1 MFEFIIF
8 IFVGFT
14 TLLLISGLFYTNY
27 IFGKNK
33 KAWAPKVKRKLTE
46 LRKLT
51 TNQDTHA
58 KKYALI
64 EADKLLDHV
73 FKKLHFKGETMGER
87 LKSAKKWYS
96 PELYN
101 KIWEAHKARNTLV
114 HEVSITLPDQI
125 TLKHFETL
133 ERAILKLLQ

>member
-1 MFEFIIF
+1 MLEFIIF
-8 IFVGFT
+8 LIVGLVT
-14 TLLLISGLFYTNY
+14 VILISGLFYTNY
-27 IFGKNK
+27 IFSKNK
-33 KAWAPKVKRKLTE
+33 KAWTPEVKRKLTE

-51 TNQDTHA
+51 SNQDAHS

-87 LKSAKKWYS
+87 LKYAKKWYS
-96 PELYN
+96 PDLYN

-133 ERAILKLLQ
+133 ERAIYKLIH